1 MIETLIGLARYDEN
15 GNQSGGRP
23 GDQLQVDLPDRHGE
37 VALVT
42 LGEFL
47 NGRSCTVYRLADI
60 DKAKKT
66 GEGIVKAANNPYIGY
81 DTTNRL
87 DILTYGVYAGKNG
100 KLAECDNSSLARVV
114 IKYGTGIDL
123 GDFTNKNVRSYLE
136 ESGMFQPKF
145 KYSQSM
151 TIYVGDIL
159 IIDDDT
165 NWIGVCGRGEY
176 RVKPSPTGVTN
187 YNDLVNK
194 PKINGETVE
203 GAKTSE
209 DYHIQEG
216 GSSRPTVEG
225 ENLIFS

>member
-15 GNQSGGRP
+15 GNQSGGHP

-37 VALVT
+37 VALIT
-42 LGEFL
+42 LSEFL
-47 NGRSCTVYRLADI
+47 NGETCTIYRLKDI
-60 DKAKKT
+60 DKANKT

-100 KLAECDNSSLARVV
+100 KGAECDNSSLARVV

-123 GDFTNKNVRSYLE
+123 GNFYNSNVRSFLDDSE
-136 ESGMFQPKF
+136 MFLPGITLTDDT
-145 KYSQSM
+145 

-159 IIDDDT
+159 VINNNT
-165 NWIGVCGRGEY
+165 NWIGVCGQGEK
-176 RVKPSPTGVTN
+176 RKHANPESVTS
-187 YNDLVNK
+187 YNDLEDL
-194 PKINGETVE
+194 PSINGETVQ

-209 DYHIQEG
+209 DYHIHEG
-216 GSSRPTVEG
+216 GSSRPKVDG
-225 ENLIFS
+225 ENLIFN